1 MADCHRAGQAVDHLA
16 AGEGVADEAEPA
28 FRMKAAAV
36 IGDDAGGFLAA
47 VLKGVEAERRDGGGI
62 WVAVDAE
69 DAAFL
74 AQRIPLQIVLKFQ
87 R

>member
-1 MADCHRAGQAVDHLA
+1 
-16 AGEGVADEAEPA
+16 
-28 FRMKAAAV
+28 MKAATV
-36 IGDDAGGFLAA
+36 IGDNAGCFLTT

-62 WVAVDAE
+62 GVAVDAE

-87 R
+87 RGRAEIK